1 MTRSPTTAAR
11 VRARA
16 ATLVLTLTATA
27 LAAGYWAQEA
37 LPGSP
42 IPLSLL
48 ELRLTFNRGVAFS
61 LGDSLPWWT
70 VVAVTTTIT
79 AGLAVYGW
87 RSARPGDRVTTV
99 ALALILAGA
108 LSNVLDRI
116 ADGAVTDY
124 FHTGWWPTFNLP
136 DVYITI
142 GVVVLIGASFFA
154 RNSAELHCG
163 SDPTPE
169 RTGS

>member
-1 MTRSPTTAAR
+1 MTRSPITAAR
-11 VRARA
+11 VRACA
-16 ATLVLTLTATA
+16 ATLVLALTATA
-27 LAAGYWAQEA
+27 LAVGYWAQEA

-61 LGDSLPWWT
+61 LGTSLPSWT

-79 AGLAVYGW
+79 AGLAVHGW
-87 RSARPGDRVTTV
+87 RNARPGNQVTTA

-136 DVYITI
+136 DVYIAI
-142 GVVVLIGASFFA
+142 GVMLLIGASFLA
-154 RNSAELHCG
+154 RDAELQRG